1 MTPRRVLPLAL
12 VGILAA
18 TGLARVAFGRGAAP
32 IGTGVV
38 TITTVLGYQSGEAAG
53 TGIVLTPSGEILT
66 NNHVIANATAVTVSL
81 PGTGHSYRGRVVGYD
96 VGHDVAVVRV
106 SGAAN
111 LATSSLDPSAAVSV
125 GQNVRAVGNAG
136 GAGSLK
142 SAYGRITGTGKAIT
156 AQDDQGETER
166 LTGLIETDAGVLA
179 GDSGGP
185 LLNARGKVIGM
196 TTAASTN
203 GPFGFGNTPASD
215 AYAIP
220 VGKALTIAKAVD
232 AGKGSPSIHIG
243 PTAFLGIQVSAPD
256 TGQSGAVIVAVVPG
270 GPADS
275 AGLAPGDL
283 ITGIDGRTVGAPT
296 SVGKYVLAK
305 KPGVRV
311 SIRYTDGTGT
321 HDVSVRLGSGPP
333 H

>member
-1 MTPRRVLPLAL
+1 MTLRRLLLLAL
-12 VGILAA
+12 VGTLAA
-18 TGLARVAFGRGAAP
+18 TGLAKVALGRGATP

-53 TGIVLTPSGEILT
+53 TGIVLRPSGEILT

-81 PGTGHSYRGRVVGYD
+81 PGTGHNYRGRVVGYD
-96 VGHDVAVVRV
+96 VSHDVAVVRV
-106 SGAAN
+106 SGATN
-111 LATSSLDPSAAVSV
+111 LATSTLDPAATVSV
-125 GQNVRAVGNAG
+125 GQNVRALGNAG

-142 SAYGRITGTGKAIT
+142 SAYGRITGTGKSIT
-156 AQDDQGETER
+156 AQDDQGDTER
-166 LTGLIETDAGVLA
+166 LSGLIETNAGVLA

-185 LLNARGKVIGM
+185 LLNARGKVIGI

-220 VGKALTIAKAVD
+220 VGRALTIARAID
-232 AGKGSPSIHIG
+232 AGKSSASIHIG
-243 PTAFLGIQVSAPD
+243 PTPFLGIQVGAPD
-256 TGQSGAVIVAVVPG
+256 TGESGAVIVAVVPG

-275 AGLAPGDL
+275 AGLVPGDL
-283 ITGIDGRTVGAPT
+283 ITSIDGRTVAAPT
-296 SVGKYVLAK
+296 SVGAYVLTK

-311 SIRYTDGTGT
+311 SVHYMDNSGT
-321 HDVSVRLGSGPP
+321 HAVTVKLGSGPP